1 MSDLTSFKCPCC
13 GGTLEFDSK
22 SQKMKCPYCDTEL
35 DVESFRHEQDDNE
48 KNLKEDEHL
57 LEEVQHG
64 GSQFSA
70 EENADMESY
79 LCQSCGGQIVVPK
92 GTGAGNC
99 PFCGNPQVM
108 PANFEG
114 TLKPD
119 FVVPFKLDA
128 KAVKAAYMKH
138 LEGKHFL
145 PAVFRDEN
153 HISEIRGV
161 YVPYWLF
168 DSHMRARMVFSC
180 ENIERYEDSR
190 YRYVKHI
197 YYDAYRKGVLDF
209 ADVPAD
215 GSSVM
220 ADDLM
225 ESIEPFNPE
234 DGVEYLPA
242 YLSGYAA
249 NRYDVDEEAVRPRVQ
264 ERMSRT
270 MQTEFEK
277 SVTGYDRVKLKSSDI
292 KFKKISAK
300 YVLYP
305 VWLLNTTWRGQR
317 FTFAMNGQTG
327 RFVGNLPRDDAAY
340 WRTFALL
347 TVALGIVFS
356 FVVYFCMVD

>member
-1 MSDLTSFKCPCC
+1 MADLTNFKCPSC
-13 GGTLEFDSK
+13 GGTLEFNSK

-35 DVESFRHEQDDNE
+35 DVDSFKHEQEDNE
-48 KNLKEDEHL
+48 RNLREDSSLE
-57 LEEVQHG
+57 EEVQHG
-64 GSQFSA
+64 GGQFSD
-70 EENADMESY
+70 EENAGMESY

-92 GTGAGNC
+92 GTGAENC

-119 FVVPFKLDA
+119 FIVPFKLDI
-128 KAVKAAYMKH
+128 KAVKAAYLKH

-168 DSHMRARMVFSC
+168 DSHVRARMVFSC

-190 YRYVKHI
+190 YRYTKHI
-197 YYDAYRKGVLDF
+197 YYDAYRKGDIDF
-209 ADVPAD
+209 SDVPAD

-225 ESIEPFNPE
+225 ESIEPFKVE
-234 DGVEYLPA
+234 DGVEYQPA

-264 ERMSRT
+264 DRMAKST
-270 MQTEFEK
+270 QSEFEK

-300 YVLYP
+300 YVLFP

-327 RFVGNLPRDDAAY
+327 RFVGNLPRDDAAF
-340 WRTFALL
+340 WRTFTLF
-347 TVALGIVFS
+347 TIGFWIVFTI
-356 FVVYFCMVD
+356 FALIYMME